1 MTGRTHNIYKFAAAD
16 NNEMIVF
23 GAAKPGG
30 SQQQVYD
37 WINFMKQQG
46 IQRVC
51 CLLSDSQLARYENL
65 LEIYQSEF
73 GMERVCWAP
82 IEDFQLADL
91 ETLKNKILPFLAI
104 ANQQSE
110 KVVVHCS
117 GGVGRTGHVL
127 AAWLVNSRGLSNFDA
142 IAAVKQTGRNPYEAV
157 IVALLTAKNPWK
169 VKSKLNALLD
179 NCRPTI

>member
-1 MTGRTHNIYKFAAAD
+1 MNERSSSIYKFAAAD
-16 NNEMIVF
+16 ENEMIVF
-23 GAAKPGG
+23 GAAKPGS
-30 SQQQVYD
+30 SQQQVYN

-73 GMERVCWAP
+73 GIERVCWAP
-82 IEDFQLADL
+82 IEDFQLAEL
-91 ETLKNKILPFLAI
+91 ETLTQKILPFLVI

-117 GGVGRTGHVL
+117 GGIGRTGHVL
-127 AAWLVNSRGLSNFDA
+127 AAWLINSRGLSNKDA
-142 IAAVKQTGRNPYEAV
+142 IAAVKRTGRNPHEAV
-157 IVALLTAKNPWK
+157 IVALLSGRNPWK
-169 VKSKLNALLD
+169 VTHQLNALLD
-179 NCRPTI
+179 NCRRTI